1 MSVVDNWVVVGRFGK
16 VHGIKGLILV
26 HSFTMPSENILD
38 YLPWH
43 IKVKKQW
50 CPIKATPCSMR
61 HDDKILVQVENYLT
75 REEVACLTNL
85 DIAVPR
91 DILPELDKND
101 FYLHDLIGLNVF
113 DEQGKH
119 LGDIEDIMSTGEQ
132 DVVVISGKT
141 RILVPF
147 VWDVFVKSV
156 DLDNKSM
163 MIHWDDK

>member
-1 MSVVDNWVVVGRFGK
+1 
-16 VHGIKGLILV
+16 
-26 HSFTMPSENILD
+26 
-38 YLPWH
+38 
-43 IKVKKQW
+43 
-50 CPIKATPCSMR
+50 MR